1 MALIVDENVVPTMSE
16 PVYVIGDVVPWK
28 SASGINNTTP
38 VVVFRLQ
45 VPSLAITTA
54 VELQAGAVSE
64 GSHKRIL
71 KADNDVP
78 WSFESGVKASI
89 SPSWPDV
96 LSDWGD
102 GVIGALTDTDITA
115 DPHVDGGVA
124 GTHVPLTVL
133 HTTYGIEVATPENV
147 VSGLKVTVVPVNVHV
162 PSLATMI
169 DVFVQPVEIVSP
181 ASQSLRDELFN
192 ETLP

>member
-1 MALIVDENVVPTMSE
+1 VALIVDENVVPTMSE

-54 VELQAGAVSE
+54 VELQAGAVSD
-64 GSHKRIL
+64 GSHKRIREG
-71 KADNDVP
+71 DNDVP
-78 WSFESGVKASI
+78 WSFESGVKESI
-89 SPSWPDV
+89 APSWPDE

-102 GVIGALTDTDITA
+102 GAIGALTDTDITA

-124 GTHVPLTVL
+124 GAHVPLTVL
-133 HTTYGIEVATPENV
+133 HTTYGIGVATPENV

-162 PSLATMI
+162 PSLATVI
-169 DVFVQPVEIVSP
+169 DAFVQPVEIVSP
-181 ASQSLRDELFN
+181 ASQSLRDE
-192 ETLP
+192 